1 MSPSAGVSAE
11 LDGLLNRLVDD
22 QLDEAGSA
30 RLQDVL
36 RADGAARRR
45 YRQVLALHANL
56 QWDYVAAARDSETV
70 AAQTKPTGR
79 WWLPWTTAAAAALV
93 AALLVVSWPSPAA
106 TVLLTT
112 TSLSNGTL
120 TWSDG
125 TTQRTLDAADG
136 MPAGRLMLEGGGAIA
151 VLRFADD
158 TTLTLT
164 GDSEVAVDAQAGK
177 HLDLR
182 RGTLSAEVASQPA
195 GEPLVVTTATA
206 RLEVLGTVFSVGSG
220 VDATT
225 LTVEQGRVRL
235 ERLADKQAVEVIAGQ
250 QSTVSFDA
258 SKPIAVITRP
268 QIPNTCR
275 IDFTQRPPSHWSGTW
290 TAPADGSV
298 GFLAATP
305 YTAGRDANGRP
316 FIHHGVRI
324 EHPQAVNRSFVRL
337 YSDSRVTMRFRMLR
351 GDSRTQ
357 VKVML
362 CMKRDNGSFGGTF
375 FANVDP
381 QALPADAEGWRTMVL
396 AMPAFV
402 PTRPTIH
409 PTPIGH
415 NVTFL
420 LANTAARPAGL
431 EVASLAIDQ
440 P

>member
-1 MSPSAGVSAE
+1 MSATGE
-11 LDGLLNRLVDD
+11 LDTLINRLVDD
-22 QLDEAGSA
+22 QLDDAGTT

-36 RADGAARRR
+36 RGDALARRR

-56 QWDYVAAARDSETV
+56 QWDYVAAARDSESVPVQST
-70 AAQTKPTGR
+70 AGR

-93 AALLVVSWPSPAA
+93 AAVVFAWWPTPAA

-112 TSLSNGTL
+112 SSLSNGTL

-136 MPAGRLMLEGGGAIA
+136 MPAGRLVLEGGSAVA
-151 VLRFADD
+151 VLRFVDD

-164 GDSEVAVDAQAGK
+164 GDSEMAVEAPVEGKSGK

-182 RGTLSAEVASQPA
+182 RGTLSAEVAHQPA

-206 RLEVLGTVFSVGSG
+206 RVEVVGTQFTVGMGS
-220 VDATT
+220 DTTT
-225 LTVEQGRVRL
+225 LAVEQGLVRF
-235 ERLADKQAVEVIAGQ
+235 ERLADHQTVEVAAGQ
-250 QSTVSFDA
+250 QSSVSFDA
-258 SKPIAVITRP
+258 TMRITVLSRP
-268 QIPNTCR
+268 QIPSTWHV
-275 IDFTQRPPSHWSGTW
+275 DFAQRPPMHWSGTW

-298 GFLAATP
+298 GWFSSEP
-305 YTAGRDANGRP
+305 YTAGRDANGKP

-324 EHPQAVNRSFVRL
+324 NADQGTNRPFVRL
-337 YSDSRVTMRFRMLR
+337 HADSRLTMRFRMLR

-362 CMKRDNGSFGGTF
+362 CMMKDGAAFGGSF

-381 QALPADAEGWRTMVL
+381 QALPADAEGWRTTVL
-396 AMPAFV
+396 AMSAFV

-409 PTPIGH
+409 PSVIGSS
-415 NVTFL
+415 VTFI

-431 EVASLAIDQ
+431 EVASLAVDQ